1 MKNLTILGLSAM
13 ILASCGTTQ
22 HKQEVNN
29 NINADIQVSKNNNN
43 MDNDYLILSDAQ
55 KNIVDRSNQFALDL
69 FRTQAD
75 MESKVIS
82 PVSVSFLMGMLAN
95 GADGI
100 TKDEILTAMVGN
112 KNISVGELNDTY
124 AAILRMAAN
133 GDRLTTV
140 NIANYIAVNKQFKL
154 KKAYTSAIS
163 NLYSANV
170 ENLDFASPKT
180 LKHVNK
186 WCSDNTNGMIPS
198 IVDRLNPSDV
208 AVLMNAIYFNGTWTE
223 KFNRKYTRLENFQGY
238 TRDIKKVDMMH
249 QKHQFRYA
257 DNSQY
262 SAVELPYGNGQYSM
276 TVLLPDEGVS
286 IDDMLKQFTTAELSK
301 LQQQMTECLVDLKLP
316 RFSTTTKVGLK
327 APLSNMGAKTMFSD
341 SADFGRMA
349 DAGLFV
355 STMLQKAKI
364 EVSEEGT
371 KAAATTMAAIALTS
385 LPHEQPRQV
394 KFYANRPFVYM
405 ITETNTNAILFI
417 GQYTGGDN

>member
-29 NINADIQVSKNNNN
+29 NINVDIQVSKNNNN

-100 TKDEILTAMVGN
+100 TKDEILTAMVGD

-154 KKAYTSAIS
+154 KKAYTPAIS

-286 IDDMLKQFTTAELSK
+286 IDDMLKQFTTTELSK

-371 KAAATTMAAIALTS
+371 KAAAVTSVMVRTTALEDQE
-385 LPHEQPRQV
+385 PWFVNFH
-394 KFYANRPFVYM
+394 ADRPFIYM
-405 ITETNTNAILFI
+405 ITHRPTGAIFFV
-417 GQYTGGDN
+417 GQYTGDDL

>member
-100 TKDEILTAMVGN
+100 TKDEILTAMVGD

-286 IDDMLKQFTTAELSK
+286 IDDMLKQFTTTELSK

-341 SADFGRMA
+341 
-349 DAGLFV
+349 
-355 STMLQKAKI
+355 
-364 EVSEEGT
+364 
-371 KAAATTMAAIALTS
+371 
-385 LPHEQPRQV
+385 
-394 KFYANRPFVYM
+394 
-405 ITETNTNAILFI
+405 
-417 GQYTGGDN
+417 

>member
-55 KNIVDRSNQFALDL
+55 KNIVARSNQFALDL

-100 TKDEILTAMVGN
+100 TKDEILTAMVGD

-276 TVLLPDEGVS
+276 TVLLPNEGVS
-286 IDDMLKQFTTAELSK
+286 IDDMLKQFTTTELSK

-385 LPHEQPRQV
+385 LPHEQPRHV

>member
-55 KNIVDRSNQFALDL
+55 KNIVDRSNQFALDI

-100 TKDEILTAMVGN
+100 TKDEILTAMVGD

-154 KKAYTSAIS
+154 KKAYTSEIS
-163 NLYSANV
+163 NLYSVNV

-208 AVLMNAIYFNGTWTE
+208 DLLMNAIYFNGTWTE

-262 SAVELPYGNGQYSM
+262 
-276 TVLLPDEGVS
+276 
-286 IDDMLKQFTTAELSK
+286 
-301 LQQQMTECLVDLKLP
+301 
-316 RFSTTTKVGLK
+316 
-327 APLSNMGAKTMFSD
+327 
-341 SADFGRMA
+341 
-349 DAGLFV
+349 
-355 STMLQKAKI
+355 
-364 EVSEEGT
+364 
-371 KAAATTMAAIALTS
+371 
-385 LPHEQPRQV
+385 
-394 KFYANRPFVYM
+394 
-405 ITETNTNAILFI
+405 
-417 GQYTGGDN
+417 

>member
-100 TKDEILTAMVGN
+100 TKDEILTAMVGD

-276 TVLLPDEGVS
+276 TVLLPRNGVS
-286 IDDMLKQFTTAELSK
+286 TGEVMQTLSPSRLHQLDDKMEK
-301 LQQQMTECLVDLKLP
+301 CVVDLKLP
-316 RFSTTTKVGLK
+316 RFSTEAEIPLNDVIAQLGAPIIFEGGL
-327 APLSNMGAKTMFSD
+327 
-341 SADFGRMA
+341 ADFSLMA
-349 DAGLFV
+349 DGGLAV
-355 STMLQKAKI
+355 SRMFQKAKI
-364 EVSEEGT
+364 DVAEEGT
-371 KAAATTMAAIALTS
+371 KAAAVTAAMIVTTS
-385 LPHEQPRQV
+385 LYQPKPREV
-394 KFYANRPFVYM
+394 NFYADHPFIYL
-405 ITETNTNAILFI
+405 IKERSSGAILFI
-417 GQYTGGDN
+417 GQYTGE